1 MSTATHPTRANKRKN
16 GSSSMGHFIDRA
28 EALVAATADLGEDKL
43 DDIRGSLQKDL
54 EAARAHLEKLE
65 AGIKGQA
72 TTVDDYVHKNA
83 WQSVGVAAGAG
94 VLTGYLLRALTF
106 RR

>member
-1 MSTATHPTRANKRKN
+1 MSTDTHAGRTTKRKN
-16 GSSSMGHFIDRA
+16 GTSSIGHFIDQA

-43 DDIRGSLQKDL
+43 DGIRGSLQKDL
-54 EAARAHLEKLE
+54 EAAREHLEKLE

-72 TTVDDYVHKNA
+72 HSVDDYVHENP
-83 WQSVGVAAGAG
+83 WQSIGVAAGTG
-94 VLTGYLLRALTF
+94 ILTGFLLGAVTF